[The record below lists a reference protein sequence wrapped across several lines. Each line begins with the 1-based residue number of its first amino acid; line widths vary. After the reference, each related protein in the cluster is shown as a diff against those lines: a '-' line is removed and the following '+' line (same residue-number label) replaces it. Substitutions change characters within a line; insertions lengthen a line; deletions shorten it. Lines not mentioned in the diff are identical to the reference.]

1 VNERVDAQDL
11 GYALT
16 QVVHNLGAV
25 SVTGGAAAARGL
37 KLAEPQAAQ
46 RLLARLVLGGW
57 VAQGASGLC
66 FGAISY
72 AGYGQFPDIHGIA
85 IGALIL
91 KMMCAAAGFA
101 VAALYLAREA
111 SWAAPGRQRA
121 WTTQLALALTALAA
135 AAFLRWFS

>member
-1 VNERVDAQDL
+1 VDLQDF

-46 RLLARLVLGGW
+46 RGLAALVLGGW
-57 VAQGASGLC
+57 VAQAASGVC

-72 AGYGQFPDIHGIA
+72 LGYGRLPDIHGIA
-85 IGALIL
+85 IAALVL
-91 KMMCAAAGFA
+91 KMACAAAGFS
-101 VAALYLAREA
+101 VAAIYLAREA
-111 SWAAPGRQRA
+111 NWSGPGRQRA
-121 WTTQLALALTALAA
+121 WTAQLALALTALAA

>member
-1 VNERVDAQDL
+1 VDVQNL

-37 KLAEPQAAQ
+37 NLAEPQAAQ
-46 RLLARLVLGGW
+46 RSLAALVLGGW
-57 VAQGASGLC
+57 VAQAASGVC

-72 AGYGQFPDIHGIA
+72 LGYGRLPDIHGIA
-85 IGALIL
+85 VGALML
-91 KMMCAAAGFA
+91 KVACAAAGFT

-111 SWAAPGRQRA
+111 GWSGPGRQRA
-121 WTTQLALALTALAA
+121 WTAQLALALTALAA
-135 AAFLRWFS
+135 AAVLRWFS

>member
-1 VNERVDAQDL
+1 MDAQDL

-46 RLLARLVLGGW
+46 RALAALVLGGW
-57 VAQGASGLC
+57 AAQAASGVS
-66 FGAISY
+66 FGVISY
-72 AGYGQFPDIHGIA
+72 LGYGHLPDIHGIA
-85 IGALIL
+85 VGALVL
-91 KMMCAAAGFA
+91 KVACAAAGFSLA
-101 VAALYLAREA
+101 VLYLARETG
-111 SWAAPGRQRA
+111 WPDPRRQHA
-121 WTTQLALALTALAA
+121 WTAQLALALSALAA

>member
-1 VNERVDAQDL
+1 MDVQDL

-46 RLLARLVLGGW
+46 RLLAGLVLGGW
-57 VAQGASGLC
+57 VAQGASGAC

-72 AGYGQFPDIHGIA
+72 AGYGRFPDIHGIA
-85 IGALIL
+85 IGALVL
-91 KMMCAAAGFA
+91 KIACAAAGFSVA
-101 VAALYLAREA
+101 VLYLAREA
-111 SWAAPGRQRA
+111 SWSAPGRQRA
-121 WTTQLALALTALAA
+121 WTAQLALALTALAA

>member
-1 VNERVDAQDL
+1 MDLQDF

-46 RLLARLVLGGW
+46 RGLAALVLGGW
-57 VAQGASGLC
+57 VAQAASGVC

-72 AGYGQFPDIHGIA
+72 LGYGRLPDIHGIA
-85 IGALIL
+85 IAALVL
-91 KMMCAAAGFA
+91 KMACAAAGFS
-101 VAALYLAREA
+101 VAAIYLAREA
-111 SWAAPGRQRA
+111 NWSGPGRQRA
-121 WTTQLALALTALAA
+121 WTAQLALALTALAA

>member
-1 VNERVDAQDL
+1 VDAQDL

-16 QVVHNLGAV
+16 QIVHNLGAV

-46 RLLARLVLGGW
+46 RALAALVLGGW
-57 VAQGASGLC
+57 VAQAASGVC

-72 AGYGQFPDIHGIA
+72 LGYGRLPDIHGIA
-85 IGALIL
+85 IGALVL
-91 KMMCAAAGFA
+91 KMACAAAGFS

-111 SWAAPGRQRA
+111 GWSRPGRLRA
-121 WTTQLALALTALAA
+121 WTAQLSLALTALAA

>member
-1 VNERVDAQDL
+1 VDLQDL

-16 QVVHNLGAV
+16 QVIHNLGAV

-37 KLAEPQAAQ
+37 KLAEPQAGQ
-46 RLLARLVLGGW
+46 RTLAALVLGGW
-57 VAQGASGLC
+57 VAQAASGVC

-72 AGYGQFPDIHGIA
+72 LGYGRLPDIHGIA
-85 IGALIL
+85 IGALVL
-91 KMMCAAAGFA
+91 KMACAAAGFS

-111 SWAAPGRQRA
+111 GWSGPRRQRA
-121 WTTQLALALTALAA
+121 WTAQLALALTALAA

>member
-1 VNERVDAQDL
+1 MDAQNL

-37 KLAEPQAAQ
+37 KFAEPQAAQ
-46 RLLARLVLGGW
+46 RSLAGLVLGGW
-57 VAQGASGLC
+57 VAQGASGAC

-72 AGYGQFPDIHGIA
+72 AGYGRFPDIHGIA
-85 IGALIL
+85 IGALVL
-91 KMMCAAAGFA
+91 KMACAAAGLS
-101 VAALYLAREA
+101 VAALYLGRET
-111 SWAAPGRQRA
+111 SWSAPRRQRA
-121 WTTQLALALTALAA
+121 WTTQLALALTALTA